1 MASEIRGVDVL
12 IKKDGVAIA
21 GQRDAT
27 LSIKGDKIDT
37 STKTNAGWKT
47 ALTGL
52 KEWSISLEA
61 VNYFGAAAA
70 GQRALR
76 EAFLDGDN
84 VDIVFALGDEE
95 VYVGE
100 ASITGL
106 DISGPMSDVSM
117 SSFTLDGAG
126 ALDVEYAPELV
137 SAAVTGTDKIV
148 TITMSETVLSNAA
161 DATALKAGVTIATD
175 GSTFAALGASDSVA
189 VTDGKLVVTFN
200 AALTGATNKIKIAA
214 DLLKSTNGA
223 IQTTEQTTAALTL
236 A

>member
-1 MASEIRGVDVL
+1 MSNEIRGVDVL
-12 IKKDGVAIA
+12 IKKDGTAIA

-37 STKTNAGWKT
+37 STKTNEGWKT
-47 ALTGL
+47 ALAGL

-61 VNYFGAAAA
+61 VNYYGVGAA

-84 VDIVFALGDEE
+84 VDIVFALGEEE

-106 DISGPMSDVSM
+106 DLSGPMSDVSM

-126 ALDVEYAPELV
+126 ALTYEYAPEIV

-148 TITMSETVLSNAA
+148 TVTMSETVLSNAA
-161 DATALKAGVTIATD
+161 DETALKTGVTLATN
-175 GSTFAALGASDSVA
+175 GTTFAALGETDSVA
-189 VTDGKLVVTFN
+189 VTGGKLVVTFN
-200 AALTGATNKIKIAA
+200 APLTGLTNKIKIAA
-214 DLLKSTNGA
+214 NILKSTNGA
-223 IQTTEQTTAALTL
+223 IQTTEQITNALTL